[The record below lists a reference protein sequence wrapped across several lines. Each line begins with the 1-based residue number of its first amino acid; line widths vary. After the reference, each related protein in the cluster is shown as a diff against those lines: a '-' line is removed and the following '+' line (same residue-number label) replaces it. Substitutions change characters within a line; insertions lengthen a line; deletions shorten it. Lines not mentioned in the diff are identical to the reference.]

1 MKADS
6 SNNTGSSKK
15 LTFSSIKKAEV
26 PHVRKGKHHDLVDE
40 ILGDIQNLRAGAALK
55 VPKSAFGRAK
65 LTNIRAALS
74 RASARAGIALSTTSD
89 EEFLYV
95 WRQD

>member
-1 MKADS
+1 MKANS
-6 SNNTGSSKK
+6 SNGRGSKK
-15 LTFSSIKKAEV
+15 LTFSSINKAEV
-26 PHVRKGKHHDLVDE
+26 PHVRRGKHHDLVDE
-40 ILGDIQNLRAGAALK
+40 ILRDMEKLRTGAALK

-74 RASARAGIALSTTSD
+74 RASARAGIPLSTTSD

-95 WRQD
+95 WRHD